1 MHQNCTALRGN
12 ISCGHN
18 DATRRQ
24 QKPSRPTEDRQTEK
38 ERGRER
44 KTGENTATAR
54 ERERRKWKENK
65 RYIQFWV
72 GSRLD
77 AEADAAYWGTHFVA
91 IPLFC
96 SLYPSRSLS
105 ICLSLPLYSSSI
117 CLDWAVI
124 IIMFIMSLMI
134 LVFSFYPHRDFCP
147 RAHNCPL
154 TRCTNTLRPLSP
166 SPLLVQLFRFS
177 ISLN

>member
-1 MHQNCTALRGN
+1 MRSQRR
-12 ISCGHN
+12 
-18 DATRRQ
+18 DATAT
-24 QKPSRPTEDRQTEK
+24 KTESANGRQTD
-38 ERGRER
+38 RER
-44 KTGENTATAR
+44 AR
-54 ERERRKWKENK
+54 EREKDREKHSRCGREREHYRRRRWKENK

-105 ICLSLPLYSSSI
+105 VSLSVPLYSSSI